1 VSPPLVW
8 LAWTALGVAVGGYGT
23 LIGAGG
29 GFVLVPILL
38 IVYPH
43 QSAAQLTAVS
53 LAVVFANATSGSVGY
68 YRLRRVD
75 YRSGVVLALATLPGA
90 VLGALVVGAIPR
102 AAFDV
107 VMGLAL
113 ILVAG
118 FLFFRPAGNL
128 ALLTDHWSTVVR
140 ELVDSDGKRYRYRF
154 NLALATALSVIVGF
168 LSSLLGIGGGIIHVP
183 MLSTFFSFPPH
194 IATATSHFVLMVM
207 AAGATIT
214 HILHRDFG
222 SFVPITLALSV
233 GVILGAQ
240 VGARASSR
248 VGGGMIIRLLA
259 LALAIVGVRL
269 LLIRL

>member
-1 VSPPLVW
+1 
-8 LAWTALGVAVGGYGT
+8 
-23 LIGAGG
+23 
-29 GFVLVPILL
+29 
-38 IVYPH
+38 
-43 QSAAQLTAVS
+43 
-53 LAVVFANATSGSVGY
+53 
-68 YRLRRVD
+68 
-75 YRSGVVLALATLPGA
+75 

-107 VMGLAL
+107 VMGSAL
-113 ILVAG
+113 ILVAA

-128 ALLTDHWSTVVR
+128 ALLTGRWATVTR
-140 ELVDSDGKRYRYRF
+140 ELIDSDGKRYRYRF

-194 IATATSHFVLMVM
+194 VATATSHFVLMVM

-214 HILHRDFG
+214 HIVHRDFG
-222 SFVPITLALSV
+222 SFVPITLALSA

-248 VGGGMIIRLLA
+248 VRGGMIIRLLA
-259 LALAIVGVRL
+259 LALGIVGIRL